1 MKNPF
6 KFLKSAAKKAVS
18 KIKQVFQK
26 PKEKKERKEKEKKE
40 RKQKYSDLNE
50 KMREWEKYE
59 AEPNEVKA
67 TKSQLEEFYKR
78 NDLNPKDKEEF
89 DYSLN
94 LTKDQQE
101 ELDQIADATENKN
114 NFDVNSWEY
123 IFKGVDE
130 DKISDKGIKSF
141 EALRGTYGIDT
152 YQDFIN
158 FYENMIKWT
167 NDKYLSF
174 ILTSDQ
180 VAELI
185 EYADEKGFDDPAGTV
200 MSSAYFEY
208 TLSGKMGGDLYDF
221 IREELLK

>member
-6 KFLKSAAKKAVS
+6 KALKSAAKKAVS

-26 PKEKKERKEKEKKE
+26 PKEKKERK
-40 RKQKYSDLNE
+40 QKYSDLNK
-50 KMREWEKYE
+50 KMREWEKYD

-101 ELDQIADATENKN
+101 ELDQIADATEKKS
-114 NFDVNSWEY
+114 NFDIDSWKDAFE
-123 IFKGVDE
+123 GVPE

-141 EALRGTYGIDT
+141 EALQGTYGIDT
-152 YQDFIN
+152 YQDFID
-158 FYENMIKWT
+158 FYENMNKWK

-174 ILTSDQ
+174 IMTSDQ

-185 EYADEKGFDDPAGTV
+185 DYADEMGVEDPASFV
-200 MSSAYFEY
+200 MESAYFEY
-208 TLSGKMGGDLYDF
+208 SNTGKMGGDLYDF
-221 IREELLK
+221 IREELTQGYL